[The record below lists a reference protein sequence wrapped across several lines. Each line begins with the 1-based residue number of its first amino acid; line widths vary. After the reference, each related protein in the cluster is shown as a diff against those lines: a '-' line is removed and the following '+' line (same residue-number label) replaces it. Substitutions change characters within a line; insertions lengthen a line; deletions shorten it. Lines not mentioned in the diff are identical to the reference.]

1 MLYRGPADLDGVG
14 YRTVLAYSNPG
25 YSRRV
30 LHVSNPDVLFKGQ
43 TGVVLLTNIN
53 YVSTDYPTG
62 VREEANN
69 ARVITENRFM
79 MADIGDESEQC

>member
-1 MLYRGPADLDGVG
+1 MG

-30 LHVSNPDVLFKGQ
+30 LQVSNPDVLYKGQ
-43 TGVVLLTNIN
+43 SGVLLLTDININ
-53 YVSTDYPTG
+53 MLYVCTDYPTG

-69 ARVITENRFM
+69 ARVITENRFL
-79 MADIGDESEQC
+79 MADIGDESEHC

>member
-1 MLYRGPADLDGVG
+1 MG

-30 LHVSNPDVLFKGQ
+30 LHVSNPDVLYKGQ
-43 TGVVLLTNIN
+43 SGVFLVTDIN
-53 YVSTDYPTG
+53 MLYVCTDYPTG